1 MINTFPI
8 WLVVIDYLFGFLMII
23 LSLKFFLNLFIN
35 EDSKVSVFLFF
46 SKVTSPMVNA
56 TSKITPNFI
65 VTPLKPLYLAW
76 IILMIRIYF
85 LPMLIGYSYIGVFA
99 FIFEKN
105 LISAINNITLN
116 IALYLNYGI

>member
-1 MINTFPI
+1 MINAFPI
-8 WLVVIDYLFGFLMII
+8 WLVLIDYLFGFLMII

-85 LPMLIGYSYIGVFA
+85 LPMLIGYSYIGVFS
-99 FIFEKN
+99 FVFEKN

>member
-1 MINTFPI
+1 
-8 WLVVIDYLFGFLMII
+8 
-23 LSLKFFLNLFIN
+23 
-35 EDSKVSVFLFF
+35 
-46 SKVTSPMVNA
+46 MVNA